1 MIMNTR
7 IVSGFLLAGLGF
19 WAVANRA
26 TAEVEEKVP
35 FSFAGPEIF
44 PIENLIGSV
53 HAADVNGDQLND
65 LVLVNNARSRINLLL
80 NRTGQS
86 NTVEAVTDS
95 GPEDVNELPPDAR
108 FKIESVAS
116 EKRIASLLVR
126 DLNGDG
132 HPDLAYY
139 GEPKELVVQY
149 GQGSNTWSS
158 AQRWPLDDGQLTP
171 NALAAGDLNG
181 DDRDD
186 LVLLAE
192 KHLWLL
198 SQTADR
204 ALGEPQRLP
213 FTGTVR
219 SVQTVDVDGDGRLDV
234 LLVDWES
241 RTPFRF
247 RLQKANGQLGPEI
260 YFELPSVR
268 SYWADNLRARSEL
281 QIVTIAQQSGRAAIS
296 HFEAVEAR
304 VIEGGLAE
312 GQLEVLPLR
321 GTDKARRGVVWGD
334 VNGDKLADL
343 LVAEPE
349 LGQVAVHLQEK
360 GVGLATPKTYPC
372 LAGVSAIEVADWDAD
387 GRTEV
392 FLLSPDEKQVGVSRL
407 DAKERLPFPE
417 LIAVAGRPLAM
428 TVGALKAGAR
438 PLLAVLVDQEGKRS
452 LVLRDATGAE
462 VLNRALDKSFRS
474 NPAAFAL
481 HDVNQDGLADF
492 VILTPYEKVKVLL
505 QEPEGGFAE
514 ADVAPPGGALEQP
527 WFSTADVDGDG
538 RAELLLNQR
547 NFLRA
552 VVLQGDA
559 STPGAWV
566 FDVRE
571 QINGA
576 SANSRLVGAAALAR
590 EGGGVPTLFLLD
602 VERKALSLCQRDDS
616 GVWQVRSNIRLPFHE
631 FSALVPLAFD
641 GDRPNAIG
649 LVGKDAL
656 AWLHLSGKRWELKEL
671 DGYETPVRDG
681 YLRDVT
687 SGDLNNDGIKDLVFL
702 ETAKHYLD
710 LVLFTGTNQLK
721 PGNRWPVFEERSFRG
736 GRPDLP
742 EPREALVADVTGD
755 GKNDLIVIVHDRVLL
770 YPQE

>member
-1 MIMNTR
+1 MNKR
-7 IVSGFLLAGLGF
+7 ILPKVFF
-19 WAVANRA
+19 AVAA
-26 TAEVEEKVP
+26 GWLCTASIGAAQGLEKCP
-35 FSFAGPEIF
+35 FSFTGPEIF

-53 HAADVNGDQLND
+53 HAADVNGDRLNN
-65 LVLVNNARSRINLLL
+65 LVLVNNARSRINILL
-80 NRTGQS
+80 NRTGQTHEVPALD
-86 NTVEAVTDS
+86 NS

-108 FKIESVAS
+108 FKIESIAS
-116 EKRIASLLVR
+116 EKRISSLIVS
-126 DLNGDG
+126 DLNRDG
-132 HPDLAYY
+132 RPDLAYY

-149 GQGSNTWSS
+149 GEGTNTWSS
-158 AQRWPLDDGQLTP
+158 PQRWPLDDGQLTP
-171 NALAAGDLNG
+171 NGLAAGDLNG
-181 DDRDD
+181 DSRDD

-198 SQTADR
+198 SQTGDH
-204 ALGEPQRLP
+204 ALGEPKRVP
-213 FTGTVR
+213 FTGTAR
-219 SVQTVDVDGDGRLDV
+219 SVQIVDVDADGRQDL

-241 RTPFRF
+241 PTPFRF
-247 RLQKANGQLGPEI
+247 RLQKANGELGPEI

-268 SYWADNLRARSEL
+268 SYWADNLRARREL

-296 HFEAVEAR
+296 HFDAVEAKPLSG
-304 VIEGGLAE
+304 ELAE

-321 GTDKARRGVVWGD
+321 GTDKARRGVTWGD
-334 VNGDKLADL
+334 VNGDKLPDL

-349 LGQVAVHLQEK
+349 LGQVSVHLQEK
-360 GVGLATPKTYPC
+360 RIGFAAPKTFPC
-372 LAGVSAIEVADWDAD
+372 LAGVSSIEVTDWDGD
-387 GRTEV
+387 GKTEV

-407 DAKERLPFPE
+407 DDKERLPFPD

-428 TVGALKAGAR
+428 TVGSLKSGAR
-438 PLLAVLVDQEGKRS
+438 PLLAVLVEQEGKRT
-452 LVLRDATGAE
+452 LVLRDAGGAE
-462 VLNRALDKSFRS
+462 VLNQALDKSFRS

-481 HDVNQDGLADF
+481 HDVNQDGLSDF
-492 VILTPYEKVKVLL
+492 VILIPYEKVKVLL
-505 QEPEGGFAE
+505 QDKAGAFAE
-514 ADVAPPGGALEQP
+514 VDVAPPGGTLEQP

-552 VVLQGDA
+552 VVLKGDPEK
-559 STPGAWV
+559 PGSWV

-576 SANSRLVGAAALAR
+576 SANSRLLGAAALPRSAR
-590 EGGGVPTLFLLD
+590 GLPVLFLLD
-602 VERKALSLCQRDDS
+602 IERKALSFCQRDES
-616 GVWQVRSNIRLPFHE
+616 GVWRVERNIRLPFYE
-631 FSALVPLAFD
+631 FNALVPVALD
-641 GDRPNAIG
+641 GDQPNAIG
-649 LVGKDAL
+649 FIGKDAL
-656 AWLHLSGKRWELKEL
+656 AWMKLSGQRWELSEL
-671 DGYETPVRDG
+671 DGYETPIRDG

-710 LVLFTGTNQLK
+710 LVLYTEANKLK
-721 PGNRWPVFEERSFRG
+721 PGNRWQVFEERSFHG